1 MTTSE
6 LVVSIVKLIISV
18 AIFILMDY
26 LSNLAVGLMFI
37 WIISL
42 SIAWSIIMAFLGIWV
57 LFFFV
62 YLISLK
68 ANYAVDTNEFKV
80 LSATLIC
87 VYLILT
93 CIFMVIKFCRL
104 FDFDITKEAIAGV
117 GMILYFLVKTL
128 YACRAAWLGKYISLD
143 PPI

>member
-1 MTTSE
+1 
-6 LVVSIVKLIISV
+6 
-18 AIFILMDY
+18 MDY
-26 LSNLAVGLMFI
+26 LSNLAVGLMFM

-87 VYLILT
+87 VYLLIT

-117 GMILYFLVKTL
+117 GMILYFLVKTW
-128 YACRAAWLGKYISLD
+128 YACRAAWLGQYFSHQDLLD
-143 PPI
+143 S